1 MTDVN
6 LLLLSSEERIF
17 YRDRLR
23 AARYSALA
31 DAEGFQQ
38 TCYALEALG
47 RRLLGQEAA
56 LDKYKDPIREIAM
69 TAPSLSSL
77 PVSHPMFFTR
87 FDALYETVR
96 RARNDVMHGGVHARH
111 ATGAAIELCIG
122 LEEAVMSNGQRTR
135 IVRDYMV
142 KTPVI
147 AEAWHPIALLRQT
160 MLTHSFSFLPFKHD
174 EQWKLVSE
182 MSLVMYLHGKT
193 SAQRKAALAK
203 PLSRAV
209 SEGLPL
215 ASAEVTG
222 LDTNITSLLA
232 SSNVSSNPV
241 LWLVVDP
248 TNTQT
253 ELVGILSPFELM

>member
-87 FDALYETVR
+87 FDACSC
-96 RARNDVMHGGVHARH
+96 
-111 ATGAAIELCIG
+111 AANL
-122 LEEAVMSNGQRTR
+122 
-135 IVRDYMV
+135 
-142 KTPVI
+142 
-147 AEAWHPIALLRQT
+147 
-160 MLTHSFSFLPFKHD
+160 HSC
-174 EQWKLVSE
+174 
-182 MSLVMYLHGKT
+182 
-193 SAQRKAALAK
+193 ALAN
-203 PLSRAV
+203 L
-209 SEGLPL
+209 
-215 ASAEVTG
+215 T
-222 LDTNITSLLA
+222 IQTSHQVKLECCGA
-232 SSNVSSNPV
+232 FHY
-241 LWLVVDP
+241 
-248 TNTQT
+248 
-253 ELVGILSPFELM
+253 I